1 MRFSQQEKYE
11 IIRIVEESE
20 IGVNRTLKELGIHK
34 STYYNWYGAYH
45 KDGYDGLAQ
54 KKRSSESQWNRIP
67 DKQRQHVVECALEWP
82 ELSPRELATRIT
94 DTQGYFVSESSV
106 YRILKR
112 RGLITSPA
120 YMVMRAEDEFKDK
133 TTRVNQMWQ
142 TDFTYFKIIGWG
154 WYYLST
160 VLDDYSRYIVTWEL
174 CKNMGSEDAQRSIDT
189 ALKHTKAHR
198 KGMPRVLSDN
208 GSCYI
213 ANDLKEYFQ
222 TKGIAH
228 VRGAVRHPQTQ
239 GKIERYH
246 RSMKNVVKLEN
257 YYFPE
262 ELKMRLE
269 EFIDFYNNKRY
280 HESLSN
286 LTPADVYFG
295 RDKEILRKR
304 KLTKLKTI
312 KMRRKLYEE
321 QKLRL

>member
-1 MRFSQQEKYE
+1 MRFSQKEKYE
-11 IIRIVEESE
+11 IIQIVEGSE
-20 IGVNRTLKELGIHK
+20 LGVNRTLKELGIHK
-34 STYYNWYGAYH
+34 STFYNWYSLYVDAGF
-45 KDGYDGLAQ
+45 DGLAS
-54 KKRSSESQWNRIP
+54 KKRSAESQWNRIP
-67 DKQRQHVVECALEWP
+67 EQQRQKVVEYALDWP

-94 DTQGYFVSESSV
+94 DTQGFFISESSV
-106 YRILKR
+106 YRILKC

-120 YMVMRAEDEFKDK
+120 YMVMKAEDEFKDK
-133 TTRVNQMWQ
+133 TIRVNEMWQ

-174 CKNMGSEDAQRSIDT
+174 CKNMGSEDAQRSIET
-189 ALKHTKAHR
+189 ALKHTKTHR

-222 TKGIAH
+222 DKGIAH

-257 YYFPE
+257 YYYPE
-262 ELKMRLE
+262 DLKIRLE
-269 EFIDFYNNKRY
+269 EFIDFYNNERY
-280 HESLSN
+280 HESLNN
-286 LTPADVYFG
+286 LTPEDVYFG

-304 KLTKLKTI
+304 EFTKQKTI

-321 QKLRL
+321 QKLKL